1 MCNMKIAVA
10 ADHGG
15 LNLKNK
21 IKEHL
26 TSDGYEVLDYGTDSF
41 DSCDYPDFALPAA
54 EAVASG
60 KCDKGIIICS
70 TGIGVSIVANKVPGV
85 RCAHCHDSYCAEFT
99 RRHNDA
105 NVLAMGEKVVGE
117 GYALQIVDVFL
128 KTQFEGGRHQRRVDK
143 INSIE
148 KKYGK

>member
-1 MCNMKIAVA
+1 MLLLPTT
-10 ADHGG
+10 AD
-15 LNLKNK
+15 
-21 IKEHL
+21 L
-26 TSDGYEVLDYGTDSF
+26 TSKTKSSYGICDFGTDSAE
-41 DSCDYPDFALPAA
+41 SCDYPDFALPAA

-60 KCDKGIIICS
+60 ECDRGIIICS

-117 GYALQIVDVFL
+117 GYALEIADIFL
-128 KTQFEGGRHQRRVDK
+128 RTEFEGGRHQRRVDK
-143 INSIE
+143 ITAVE
-148 KKYGK
+148 KKYCK